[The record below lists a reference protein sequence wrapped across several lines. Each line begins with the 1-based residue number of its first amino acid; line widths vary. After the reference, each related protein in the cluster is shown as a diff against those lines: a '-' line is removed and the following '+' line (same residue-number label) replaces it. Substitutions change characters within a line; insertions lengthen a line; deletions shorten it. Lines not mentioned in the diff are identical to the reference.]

1 MSLFSVIF
9 FKIISILLSV
19 IIGYIAG
26 RMEKVERESIA
37 ALLFYFIAPI
47 VFFSIPASAN
57 ISFAD
62 IGIALITFSISSLLC
77 YIAYKMYENKWDNQS
92 RNLLAMSA
100 GSGNTGYFM
109 LPIVASVF
117 DDYTLS
123 IYMMA
128 VVGVNIYE
136 SSVGYYICARSI
148 SSTQESVKQVLRLPM
163 LHAFMIG
170 CLCSML
176 GLTLPDFLDDFVFNM
191 RGAYS
196 ILGMMMIGLGLSKL
210 KNFEIDIKFTLAS
223 FFSKFVMFP
232 AVTYIFIL
240 LDRFVLKWY
249 DAPEHQALLLLASAP
264 MAANTIVVSS
274 LMKFHPERVATSVL
288 LSCLFSLLFIPL
300 VASFSIGSGN

>member
-1 MSLFSVIF
+1 MTLFSIIF

-19 IIGYIAG
+19 IIGYVAG

-47 VFFSIPASAN
+47 VFFTIPASAN
-57 ISFAD
+57 LSFAD
-62 IGIALITFSISSLLC
+62 VGIALITFTISTLLC
-77 YIAYKMYENKWDNQS
+77 YLAYKMYEGRWDEQS
-92 RNLLAMSA
+92 RNILAMSA

-109 LPIVASVF
+109 LPIASWLF

-148 SSTQESVKQVLRLPM
+148 SSTQESMKQILRLPM
-163 LHAFMIG
+163 LHAFALG
-170 CLCSML
+170 CVCSIL
-176 GLTLPDFLDDFVFNM
+176 GLTLPDFLDDFIFNM

-210 KNFEIDIKFTLAS
+210 KNFEVDVKFTIAS

-232 AVTYIFIL
+232 AVTYGFIF
-240 LDRFVLKWY
+240 LDKFIFKWY
-249 DAPEHQALLLLASAP
+249 DTPEHHALLLLASAP

-288 LSCLFSLLFIPL
+288 LSCLFSLIFIPL
-300 VASFSIGSGN
+300 VASFSIGSN

>member
-1 MSLFSVIF
+1 MTLFSIIF

-19 IIGYIAG
+19 IIGYVAG

-47 VFFSIPASAN
+47 VFFTIPASAN
-57 ISFAD
+57 LSFAD
-62 IGIALITFSISSLLC
+62 VGIALITFTISTLLC
-77 YIAYKMYENKWDNQS
+77 YLAYKMYEGRWDEQS
-92 RNLLAMSA
+92 RNILAMSA

-109 LPIVASVF
+109 LPIASWLF

-128 VVGVNIYE
+128 VVGVNMYE

-148 SSTQESVKQVLRLPM
+148 SSTQESMKQILRLPM
-163 LHAFMIG
+163 LHAFALG
-170 CLCSML
+170 CVCSIL
-176 GLTLPDFLDDFVFNM
+176 GLTLPDFLDDFIFNM

-210 KNFEIDIKFTLAS
+210 KNFEVDVKFTIAS

-232 AVTYIFIL
+232 AMTYAFIF
-240 LDRFVLKWY
+240 LDKFILKWY
-249 DAPEHQALLLLASAP
+249 DTPEHQALLLLASAP

-288 LSCLFSLLFIPL
+288 LSCLFSLIFIPL
-300 VASFSIGSGN
+300 VASLSIGSN

>member
-1 MSLFSVIF
+1 MSLFYILF
-9 FKIISILLSV
+9 FKIVSILLSV
-19 IIGYIAG
+19 IIGYVAG

-47 VFFSIPASAN
+47 VFFSVPASAN
-57 ISFAD
+57 LALSD
-62 IGIALITFSISSLLC
+62 IGIAVITFTIACLLS
-77 YIAYKMYENKWDNQS
+77 YVAYKLYSGHWDDES

-109 LPIVASVF
+109 LPIASSLF

-148 SSTQESVKQVLRLPM
+148 SSTQESVKQILKLPM
-163 LHAFMIG
+163 LHAFGLG
-170 CLCSML
+170 CICSLL
-176 GLTLPDFLDDFVFNM
+176 GLTLPDFLDDFLFNM

-210 KNFEIDIKFTLAS
+210 KNFEIDLNFTLAS
-223 FFSKFVMFP
+223 FFSKFVMYP
-232 AVTYIFIL
+232 VAVNIFIA
-240 LDRFVLKWY
+240 LDKLIFKWY
-249 DAPEHQALLLLASAP
+249 DNPEYQALILLSTAP
-264 MAANTIVVSS
+264 MAANTIVISS
-274 LMKFHPERVATSVL
+274 LMKFHPEKVATSVL
-288 LSCLFSLLFIPL
+288 LSCIFSLVFIPV
-300 VASFSIGSGN
+300 VATLTIGGGS